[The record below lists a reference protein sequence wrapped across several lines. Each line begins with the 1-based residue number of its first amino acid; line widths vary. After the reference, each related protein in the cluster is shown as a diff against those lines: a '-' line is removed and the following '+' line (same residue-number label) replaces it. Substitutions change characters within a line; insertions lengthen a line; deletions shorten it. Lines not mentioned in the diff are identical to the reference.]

1 MYQDIYYVPKRTGTF
16 ADVFLAYGLATLL
29 DSILACFVE
38 KGHWVRLCDHGLYY
52 AVKLSHPL
60 QKEWVDKAPFQTLAP
75 YIQTGQTEQE
85 VLTSLPA
92 SMIVDYQQEWEKFR
106 QYTNITQEMRSKMP
120 EEQIAQ
126 IKPHPQFP
134 IFAWVGERRM
144 QALDSYNNLIL
155 RWQSMAPQFK
165 ENLRHILMFCAT
177 LDGDVESVESVE
189 KAWRKRMKELGVK
202 VKSDA
207 TLLQLFNPSQ
217 GKGLNEPKANRL
229 EMGNIKSFWLLE
241 YLKAVGMYHCAVPRR
256 VQGIDDRKTYALA
269 PINMRLSVND
279 EVLVAFQEALWN
291 DTAVKLD
298 IMAALRYVRCFLNW
312 CETARGQDLMAEL
325 FGQGPEDF
333 VAGMYV
339 AYYKSLGQ
347 ASAVMNLSFIELP
360 RWMRVQSPDDVN
372 TYKEVIEEHE
382 NIIRNIDEEKGGY
395 ELLVYYRDFLSGGKW
410 DSFFDFTAAYGSFL
424 MREIDSEHYWVKPFT
439 TTNLEVLIMKSN
451 APLMKILESA
461 GFRNIAD
468 AIRRSTIVPQYRG
481 RGESEYDIR
490 YGLGQELKRKALYN
504 DEFITALSEFMHSYN
519 AENARV
525 FEKTGKQYR
534 KNIMTTDIED
544 IVHLVDEYGASTVG
558 NLLIA
563 FGYARDPKEEE
574 SFNEENKQTNE
585 EESK

>member
-29 DSILACFVE
+29 DSILAYFVE
-38 KGHWVRLCDHGLYY
+38 RGHWVRLRDHGLYY
-52 AVKLSHPL
+52 AAELSHPL
-60 QKEWVDKAPFQTLAP
+60 REEWMDKAPFQALAH
-75 YIQTGQTEQE
+75 YIQTGRTEQE

-106 QYTNITQEMRSKMP
+106 QYTSIPQEIRSKMP

-144 QALDSYNNLIL
+144 QALVSYNNLIL
-155 RWQSMAPQFK
+155 RWQKIASNYA
-165 ENLRHILMFCAT
+165 ENLRYILKIFASPE
-177 LDGDVESVESVE
+177 GDTKIVE
-189 KAWRKRMKELGVK
+189 AQWQRRMRELK
-202 VKSDA
+202 VDNDSEA
-207 TLLQLFNPSQ
+207 TLLQLLNPSQ

-256 VQGIDDRKTYALA
+256 VQGTDDRKTYALA
-269 PINMRLSVND
+269 PVNMRLSAND
-279 EVLVAFQEALWN
+279 EVLAAFQEALWN

-298 IMAALRYVRCFLNW
+298 IMAALRYARCFLNW

-360 RWMRVQSPDDVN
+360 RWMRVQSPDDAN

-410 DSFFDFTAAYGSFL
+410 DSFFDFTAAYGPFL
-424 MREIDSEHYWVKPFT
+424 MREIDREHYWVKPFT
-439 TTNLEVLIMKSN
+439 TKNLEVLIMKSN

-461 GFRNIAD
+461 GFRNVAD

-544 IVHLVDEYGASTVG
+544 IVHLVDEYGASIVG
-558 NLLIA
+558 SLLIA